1 MYPDNIF
8 RLIIR
13 YSVSNQL
20 GVITTAL
27 KRCPAADID
36 KLDPDSITVNRYE
49 SLLRAQVIGHV
60 SEFDEFPSARRLVL
74 HL

>member
-8 RLIIR
+8 GLIIL

-20 GVITTAL
+20 GMIPTAL
-27 KRCPAADID
+27 EGCSAADID
-36 KLDPDSITVNRYE
+36 KLDPDGITVNRYE
-49 SLLRAQVIGHV
+49 SLLGAQVIGHV

-74 HL
+74 QL

>member
-8 RLIIR
+8 GLIIL

-20 GVITTAL
+20 GMIPTAL
-27 KRCPAADID
+27 EGCPAADID
-36 KLDPDSITVNRYE
+36 KLDPDGITVNRYE
-49 SLLRAQVIGHV
+49 SLLGAQVIGHV

-74 HL
+74 QL